1 MVDLSAIMLYLIF
14 IDYHQPLFSLLTRF
28 TFDGHTDSQGTFR
41 RWSFFG
47 SSTTVSKGI
56 KALTITGFQLR
67 GCTPWW
73 GPDEKT
79 LKDHCRPQTAQVVTT
94 PNHGVHWVCSVPH
107 WLFDPIRSCWVHTEP
122 QMVKALQE
130 GKTMK
135 TNVDKRLFSSKNRN
149 IIYDGKQTNPYKLN
163 GWSKTSHLEKPF
175 ALKNVFIRP
184 QERTE
189 KVQSYQ
195 NSDIYIGYVIYIN
208 YPSILFPLF

>member
-1 MVDLSAIMLYLIF
+1 MVDLSAIMLYTIF
-14 IDYHQPLFSLLTRF
+14 IDYHQQLFSLLTRF
-28 TFDGHTDSQGTFR
+28 TFYGHTDSKRTFW

-56 KALTITGFQLR
+56 KALTIRPVSSWGAAH
-67 GCTPWW
+67 GPWW

-79 LKDHCRPQTAQVVTT
+79 LKDQHCRPQTAQVVTT

-135 TNVDKRLFSSKNRN
+135 TNVDKRLFFSKNSN
-149 IIYDGKQTNPYKLN
+149 IIYDGKQANPHKFKRMVQNLPF
-163 GWSKTSHLEKPF
+163 WEK
-175 ALKNVFIRP
+175 
-184 QERTE
+184 
-189 KVQSYQ
+189 
-195 NSDIYIGYVIYIN
+195 
-208 YPSILFPLF
+208 ILLPWRMSL